1 MYHSEQRRSHGVRE
15 VRRRRRRP
23 ARAWAVLSDLERW
36 PERIATY
43 EEVRRLDDGDLRV
56 GSRAFVKQKGLAAG
70 EWEVSELVAGTTFT
84 WASRQPGVRIVG
96 RHHVTTDA
104 TGATRLTPGPGAD
117 RLAERHGLD
126 ADRAQD
132 PGGTSTSRP
141 GR

>member
-1 MYHSEQRRSHGVRE
+1 MEYEKSVAVAAE
-15 VRRRRRRP
+15 P
-23 ARAWAVLSDLERW
+23 DRAWAVLSDLERW

-70 EWEVSELVAGTTFT
+70 EWEVSELVPGRTFT

-104 TGATRLTPGPGAD
+104 AGSTRLTLVLEQTGWLSGLVSMVIGRKIKRYVD
-117 RLAERHGLD
+117 LEAEALKQ
-126 ADRAQD
+126 AAEAA
-132 PGGTSTSRP
+132 
-141 GR
+141 

>member
-1 MYHSEQRRSHGVRE
+1 MEYEKSVAVAAE
-15 VRRRRRRP
+15 P
-23 ARAWAVLSDLERW
+23 DRAWAVLSDLERW

-70 EWEVSELVAGTTFT
+70 EWEVSELVPGRTFT

-104 TGATRLTPGPGAD
+104 AGATRLTLVLEQTGWLSGLVSMVIGRKIKRYVD
-117 RLAERHGLD
+117 LEAEALKQ
-126 ADRAQD
+126 AAEAA
-132 PGGTSTSRP
+132 
-141 GR
+141 